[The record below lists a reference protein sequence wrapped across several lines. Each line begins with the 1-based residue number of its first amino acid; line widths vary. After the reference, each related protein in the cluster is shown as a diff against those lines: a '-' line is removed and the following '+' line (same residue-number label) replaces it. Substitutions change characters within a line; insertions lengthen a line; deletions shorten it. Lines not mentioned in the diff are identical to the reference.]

1 MKKRKAFTLIELL
14 IVVAIIAIL
23 AAIAVP
29 NFLEAQIRSKVSRV
43 KADFR
48 SITTSIESYNV
59 DWNHYPPDVANPQFA
74 LSMVYILT
82 TPQAYISSLSLTDPF
97 NPTKKLGAQAI
108 DSYQYYNAGPSSAT
122 SLASPYGTFLP
133 NWGDYIT
140 NLGSVSDPGYVTAA
154 ILVSYGPNAGKSQWG
169 GDDGGEWVIFGLDYV
184 EPTSSIIG
192 YDRVYDPTNG
202 TVSGGDIIRITGDQK
217 GVPYRQ

>member
-1 MKKRKAFTLIELL
+1 MHNNAGFTLIELL

-48 SITTSIESYNV
+48 SLATGIETYHV
-59 DWNHYPPDVANPQFA
+59 DWNKYPPDVPNPQF
-74 LSMVYILT
+74 LITMIHPLT
-82 TPQAYISSLSLTDPF
+82 TPQAYFSSVNLIDPF
-97 NPTKKLGAQAI
+97 IPVQKLSGQ
-108 DSYQYYNAGPSSAT
+108 SLNGYQYYNAAPSGAN
-122 SLASPYGTFLP
+122 SLASPYGALSP

-140 NLGSVSDPGYVTAA
+140 NLGVLSDPPYVQAA
-154 ILVSYGPNAGKSQWG
+154 IMVSFGPDAGKGPWK
-169 GDDGGEWVIFGLDYV
+169 GDDGGEWVIFGLDYDNG
-184 EPTSSIIG
+184 TLG

-202 TVSGGDIIRITGDQK
+202 TVSWGDIIRIVGEQK
-217 GVPYRQ
+217 GTPYRN